1 MALTISRQTSSKNGP
16 LTTVTTTLAISLAS
30 LPTVGQPIVVVAQIW
45 GNGTSQDY
53 VTGVADNQSGN
64 VYTKV
69 LESRGSKTGT
79 ALGWPSHYQ
88 FLLPKVV
95 GATGTFTITIT
106 FTNTTTNNFWIN
118 PTVLEFAGYGTDG
131 AAFDI
136 AKIQAGDLNWQDIAT
151 GRVNSTTSAIAVAGA
166 ILEDSANNAWSS
178 TGGWTNQNNVPNGI
192 VDGPSSCDTQ
202 ILTSSA
208 VRNIFYT
215 RSNSMVG
222 WAGGLVVYRDGP
234 AAALVN
240 GGPIAWTRA

>member
-1 MALTISRQTSSKNGP
+1 MALTISRQTSSKNGK
-16 LTTVTTTLAISLAS
+16 LTTTTLDISLAS

-106 FTNTTTNNFWIN
+106 FTNTTTKNFWIN

-166 ILEDSANNAWSS
+166 MLEDGADNAWSS
-178 TGGWTNQNNVPNGI
+178 TGGWTNQNNVPDGTT
-192 VDGPSSCDTQ
+192 VDKPSSCDTQ

-215 RSNSMVG
+215 RSNSAMLE

>member
-1 MALTISRQTSSKNGP
+1 MALTVSRSTSSKNV
-16 LTTVTTTLAISLAS
+16 LTTGTTTLAISLAS

-53 VTGVADNQSGN
+53 VTGVTDNQSGN

-79 ALGWPSHYQ
+79 ALGWPSHFQ

-118 PTVLEFAGYGTDG
+118 PTVIEFAGYGTDG

-136 AKIQAGDLNWQDIAT
+136 AKAQQGDLQWQDIAT
-151 GRVNSTTSAIAVAGA
+151 GRPNNTTSAIAVAGA
-166 ILEDSANNAWSS
+166 ILEDGANNAWSS
-178 TGGWTNQNNVPNGI
+178 TGGWTNQNNVPNGT
-192 VDGPSSCDTQ
+192 VDTPSSCDTQ

-208 VRNIFYT
+208 ARNIFYA
-215 RSNSMVG
+215 RSVSGMLE

-240 GGPIAWTRA
+240 GGPTAWVKA